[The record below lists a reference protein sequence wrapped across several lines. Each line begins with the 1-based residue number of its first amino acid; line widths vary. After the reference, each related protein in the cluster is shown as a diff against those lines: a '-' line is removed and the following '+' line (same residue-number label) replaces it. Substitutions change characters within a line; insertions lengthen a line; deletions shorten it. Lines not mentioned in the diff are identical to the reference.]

1 MVICC
6 QFDEKPVVYLW
17 FCNAL
22 LHGSETAEILV
33 QANGAAVRP
42 SVVRGS
48 GLTDNWIRG
57 AANRHII
64 AQITP

>member
-1 MVICC
+1 MVL
-6 QFDEKPVVYLW
+6 QRL
-17 FCNAL
+17 A
-22 LHGSETAEILV
+22 GSETAEILV